1 MATAPPKTEL
11 EAPSETLEE
20 EAPEQQAP
28 VAALDDSLQ
37 LLLSGIG
44 RVPLLTGPEELDLAR
59 RIERGDLEAKER
71 LIEANLRLVV
81 SIAKRYRDFGLPFTD
96 LIQEGVIGLIRA
108 TEKFDY
114 RKGYKFSTYATWWIK
129 QSVARALADKGRTIR
144 IPVHV
149 GERLKK
155 ISYAERKLAVE
166 LGRDPTPDEIA
177 QSTGIEV
184 EEVIELTRISQP
196 PASLHRPAGDESDAE
211 LADLI
216 PDEDAESPFD
226 RAAESLMHDGLRAA
240 LENLSY
246 RERRI
251 VELRYGLWGA
261 QPRRLDEVAKI
272 FQLTCERVRH
282 IEDGALRK
290 LGTLAEAQHLRD
302 VA

>member
-1 MATAPPKTEL
+1 MATAP
-11 EAPSETLEE
+11 SETQRPAAALGDD
-20 EAPEQQAP
+20 APEKQAP
-28 VAALDDSLQ
+28 VAALEDSLQ

-71 LIEANLRLVV
+71 MVESNLRLVV

-129 QSVARALADKGRTIR
+129 QAIARALADKGRTIR

-149 GERLKK
+149 GDRLKK
-155 ISYAERKLAVE
+155 ISYAERKLATQ
-166 LGRDPTPDEIA
+166 LGRDPSPEEIA
-177 QSTGIEV
+177 EATGIEADEV
-184 EEVIELTRISQP
+184 EELTRISQP

-251 VELRYGLWGA
+251 VELRYGLWGGR
-261 QPRRLDEVAKI
+261 PRRLDEVAKI
-272 FQLTCERVRH
+272 FQLTRERVRH

-290 LGTLAEAQHLRD
+290 LGTLAETQLLRD

>member
-1 MATAPPKTEL
+1 MVTAPPETEPRP
-11 EAPSETLEE
+11 APDAPDERAAEE
-20 EAPEQQAP
+20 QMTA
-28 VAALDDSLQ
+28 AALEDSLQ

-251 VELRYGLWGA
+251 IELRYGLWGA
-261 QPRRLDEVAKI
+261 QPRRLDEVSKI
-272 FQLTCERVRH
+272 FQLTRERVRH
-282 IEDGALRK
+282 IEEGALRK